1 MSRSGYGDDDT
12 GEYPVSLWMQAVK
25 RAIHGK
31 RGQAFLREMIEALD
45 AMPQKRLI
53 PHVLEEDGGV
63 CALGAVARKR
73 GIDPKA
79 LVGGSNS
86 YLSSRLGIAEAL
98 VCEIE
103 YMNDEE
109 LWNAAPE
116 RRWQEMREWAIKN
129 LDQHEAGGN
138 DGR

>member
-12 GEYPVSLWMQAVK
+12 EEYPVWFWMQAVK

-53 PHVLEEDGGV
+53 SHVLEEDGNV

-129 LDQHEAGGN
+129 LDQHEAGGD